1 MMEAARR
8 VSWLLRFVSAG
19 VVETS
24 WRRGWRRHEA
34 TLTTSPLGSQASS
47 GSAGRLGREAAAI
60 RVTDVENLLVLG
72 RGCR

>member
-8 VSWLLRFVSAG
+8 VSWLLSFVSAG
-19 VVETS
+19 VVGTS
-24 WRRGWRRHEA
+24 WRRGWRRHRGDAHHVA
-34 TLTTSPLGSQASS
+34 T
-47 GSAGRLGREAAAI
+47 RLPGVQRERGTVAREAAAI